1 MNIYDEPK
9 IDCHNHLFD
18 PVRFPYPAD
27 AFYRPTG
34 HELGTPANF
43 LHVLDAYGVRYAL
56 VVEPNS
62 GYGPDNRCLL
72 DAIARSGGRL
82 KGVAVVGNDVERSE
96 LERLKAAGMVGI
108 TYNVAL
114 HGVEYYANTE
124 ALLAK
129 LVELDLYVQVQV
141 EHDQL
146 VPLVPMLERSGAR
159 ILIDH
164 CGRPTPA
171 AGLEQPG
178 FQALLR
184 LARTRSAFVKL
195 SGQIKF
201 SGEPYPHADTTPYV
215 HALIDA
221 FTLDACVWGSDWP
234 FLRAPARV
242 DYGLL
247 LKLAADLVSDVNDRR
262 RLFWDTPRRLFG
274 FAA

>member
-18 PVRFPYPAD
+18 PVRFPYPED
-27 AFYRPTG
+27 AFYRPVG
-34 HELGTPANF
+34 HEIGTPDNF
-43 LHVLDAYGVRYAL
+43 HHVLDAYGVRHAL

-72 DAIARSGGRL
+72 DAIARSHGRF
-82 KGVAVVGNDVERSE
+82 KGMAVVGMGASRGE
-96 LERLKAAGMVGI
+96 LEQLKAAGMLGI

-114 HGVEYYANTE
+114 HGVDFYADTE

-129 LVELDLYVQVQV
+129 LVALDLFVQVQV
-141 EHDQL
+141 ERDQL
-146 VPLVPMLERSGAR
+146 MPLAPMLERSGVKM
-159 ILIDH
+159 LFDH
-164 CGRPTPA
+164 CGRPAPE
-171 AGLEQPG
+171 AGIKQPG

-184 LARTRSAFVKL
+184 LASTGRAFVKL
-195 SGQIKF
+195 SGHIKF
-201 SGEPYPHADTTPYV
+201 SREAYPHADTFPYV
-215 HALIDA
+215 RALIDA

-247 LKLAADLVSDVNDRR
+247 LKLIEKLLPDVSERR
-262 RLFWDTPRRLFG
+262 KLFWDTPKRLFA
-274 FAA
+274 FA